1 LGKAWINGTEVPEG
15 DAVVEAARLIAESRL
30 PLVTGLGT
38 DVAGVKAALALA
50 RHAGGVIDH
59 AASDVLYR
67 NVEVLRS
74 AGMFVAA
81 PAEMRRRADRFLV
94 VGAEVATLSPEL
106 LAFVLGGEGMSDG
119 ETGSPARRLVWL
131 GGPAGE
137 TLSTNQIATETIACA
152 GQDLPQAVAMVRA
165 ALAGRRF
172 GAGPIEAEAAAGVA
186 ATLAEARFACV
197 IWSAA
202 SLDALGVEML
212 SGLVADLNLTT
223 RASSLPLGGAG
234 QAFGAAQVATAVSGY
249 PLRSRFV
256 DGIALHDPW
265 ACDGRRL
272 IASGE
277 SDLVVHVDALVGSS
291 APVDAGGLPV
301 IAIAGP
307 GATFAQTPAIVFEV
321 GLAGRDHAGALYDDI
336 AATFVPVDVVSPG
349 GPADSAPGSAAK
361 ILAAITAALAK
372 APAKRAA

>member
-1 LGKAWINGTEVPEG
+1 LGKAWINGTEVSEG
-15 DAVVEAARLIAESRL
+15 EAVAEAARLIGASRL

-50 RHAGGVIDH
+50 RRAGGVIDH
-59 AASDVLYR
+59 AASDILYR

-94 VGAEVATLSPEL
+94 VGAEVATLSPDL
-106 LAFVLGGEGMSDG
+106 LAFVFGGEGMPGG
-119 ETGSPARRLVWL
+119 EGGSSGRKLVWL
-131 GGPAGE
+131 GGPKDKALP
-137 TLSTNQIATETIACA
+137 TTQIATETIACD
-152 GQDLPQAVAMVRA
+152 GPDLPQAVGIIRA

-172 GAGPIEAEAAAGVA
+172 GAGPIDVATAARVA
-186 ATLAEARFACV
+186 ALLAEARFACIV
-197 IWSAA
+197 WSAA

-212 SGLVADLNLTT
+212 SGLAADLNLTT

-234 QAFGAAQVATAVSGY
+234 QAFGAAQIATAVSGF
-249 PLRSRFV
+249 PLRSRFA
-256 DGIALHDPW
+256 DGVALHDPW
-265 ACDGRRL
+265 AYDGRRL

-277 SDLVVHVDALVGSS
+277 CDLVVHVDALAGGS

-301 IAIAGP
+301 IAIACAGT
-307 GATFAQTPAIVFEV
+307 AFARTPAVAFEV

-336 AATFVPVDVVSPG
+336 AATFVPVDAAVG
-349 GPADSAPGSAAK
+349 GPAGSAAA
-361 ILAAITAALAK
+361 ILSAIAAALGDAS
-372 APAKRAA
+372 AKRAA

>member
-1 LGKAWINGTEVPEG
+1 LGKAWIDGTEVPESE
-15 DAVVEAARLIAESRL
+15 AVTEAARLIGESRL

-50 RHAGGVIDH
+50 RQAGGVIDH

-94 VGAEVATLSPEL
+94 VGAEVATLSPAL
-106 LAFVLGGEGMSDG
+106 LAFVLGGEGMTGAEGGSSD
-119 ETGSPARRLVWL
+119 RKVVWL
-131 GGPAGE
+131 GGGVGE
-137 TLSTNQIATETIACA
+137 TLPSTAFATETIACA
-152 GQDLPQAVAMVRA
+152 GPELPQAVAMIRA

-172 GAGPIEAEAAAGVA
+172 GAGPIEADAASRVA
-186 ATLAEARFACV
+186 ALLAEARFACI

-202 SLDALGVEML
+202 SLDALGVEMV
-212 SGLVADLNLTT
+212 SGLTADLNLTI

-234 QAFGAAQVATAVSGY
+234 QALGAAQIATAVSGF
-249 PLRSRFV
+249 PLRCRFA
-256 DGIALHDPW
+256 DGVALHDPF
-265 ACDGRRL
+265 AYDGRRL

-277 SDLVVHVDALVGSS
+277 CDLVVHVGALAGGN
-291 APVDAGGLPV
+291 APVDAAGLPV
-301 IAIAGP
+301 IAIAGA
-307 GATFAQTPAIVFEV
+307 GTVFATTPAVAFEV
-321 GLAGRDHAGALYDDI
+321 GLAGRDHPGALYDDI
-336 AATFVPVDVVSPG
+336 AATFVPVDGVASDG
-349 GPADSAPGSAAK
+349 AAGSAAE
-361 ILAAITAALAK
+361 ILTAIAAALEN